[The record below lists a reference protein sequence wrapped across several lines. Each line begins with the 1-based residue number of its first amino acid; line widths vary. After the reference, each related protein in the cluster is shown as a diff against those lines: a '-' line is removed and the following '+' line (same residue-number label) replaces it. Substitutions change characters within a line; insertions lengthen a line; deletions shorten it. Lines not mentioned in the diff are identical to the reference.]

1 MPVHLECTEKTAV
14 IRFDNP
20 PANSL
25 SATVL
30 KELRSKL
37 KELQLKITAGEI
49 RAVVITGTGP
59 KFFIAGADISRFPEL
74 DSKGG
79 YELAREG
86 QVIFEELSCLPC
98 ATIAAING
106 YALGG
111 GMELAMACDIR
122 LASANAQL
130 GQPEINL
137 GLIPGYG
144 GTQRLTRLAG
154 TGIAKELIFTG
165 RNISAEEALRIGI
178 INRVV
183 TEGEV
188 LDEALKLAKSIA
200 GKPPLALRAA
210 KEAIDKGLE
219 MTLAMGV
226 EAEAKHFGDLFSTE
240 DQKEGARAFLEKRK
254 PQFKGI

>member
-1 MPVHLECTEKTAV
+1 MPVHLEFREKTAV
-14 IRFDNP
+14 LRFDNP

-25 SATVL
+25 NAEILV
-30 KELRSKL
+30 EFQSKL
-37 KELQLKITAGEI
+37 KELQLKIAADET
-49 RAVVITGTGP
+49 RVVVITGTGT
-59 KFFIAGADISRFPEL
+59 KFFIAGADISRFLEL

-79 YELAREG
+79 YEIARQG
-86 QVIFEELSCLPC
+86 QVIFEELSSLPC

-111 GMELAMACDIR
+111 GLELALACDIR
-122 LASANAQL
+122 LASANALL

-144 GTQRLTRLAG
+144 GTQRLTRLIG
-154 TGIAKELIFTG
+154 PGKAKELIYTG
-165 RNISAEEALRIGI
+165 KNVSAEEALRIGI
-178 INRVV
+178 INQVV
-183 TEGEV
+183 TEGEL
-188 LDEALKLAKSIA
+188 LDEALKLAESIA

-210 KEAIDKGLE
+210 KKAMDQGLE
-219 MTLAMGV
+219 KTLVMGI